1 MFAIV
6 ITIALLILLAA
17 GFSLYRL
24 KSASSRMPVDWHLP
38 KPAFDGLFPAPDVA
52 SATDQSMVDSPAY
65 RRAKLIDRARGG
77 DLETLSE
84 ASGEDGDRQL
94 YQDVLNALIESASN
108 NREAMGALI
117 SRITDGTNL
126 RANKQLAE
134 YVIGEWK
141 ANPDAASIGEMAHVA
156 ALSDDAATYESVVD
170 LIVSYWKAGRLP
182 QLSAEQVIEIVESQY
197 WILSHEARHGGE
209 GFQLKFK
216 FVKLRRELAAAT
228 PAR

>member
-17 GFSLYRL
+17 GLSLYSL
-24 KSASSRMPVDWHLP
+24 KTARSRKAVDWQLP

-52 SATDQSMVDSPAY
+52 SATDQSMVDTPAY
-65 RRAKLIDRARGG
+65 RRAKLLDRARGG

-84 ASGEDGDRQL
+84 ASAAGDQQL

-108 NREAMGALI
+108 NREAMGALV
-117 SRITDGTNL
+117 SRITAGTEL
-126 RANKQLAE
+126 RANKRLAE
-134 YVIGEWK
+134 YVIEEWK
-141 ANPDAASIGEMAHVA
+141 ANPDAASTGELAHVA
-156 ALSDDAATYESVVD
+156 ALSDDAATYEIVVD
-170 LIVSYWKAGRLP
+170 LIVSYWKAGRLT
-182 QLSAEQVIEIVESQY
+182 QLSAEQIIEIVESQY
-197 WILSHEARHGGE
+197 WILSHDARHGGE
-209 GFQLKFK
+209 GFPLKFK